1 MEKEP
6 REAFDAIRKHL
17 QLILARAELCGNSQ
31 CEDCACNVGEIVTE
45 LRVLEAYIQEVA
57 SALR

>member
-17 QLILARAELCGNSQ
+17 QLILARAELCRNTQ
-31 CEDCACNVGEIVTE
+31 CEACACNVCEIVKE
-45 LRVLEAYIQEVA
+45 LRVLEAYVQEVA
-57 SALR
+57 NALR

>member
-17 QLILARAELCGNSQ
+17 QLILARAELCRNSQ
-31 CEDCACNVGEIVTE
+31 CEACACNVCEIVNE
-45 LRVLEAYIQEVA
+45 LRVLEAYIQQVM
-57 SALR
+57 SAMR